1 MKDQETLDVKDRGS
15 PLTNSTVLDNP
26 GSEIRQLKKGGGG
39 GGPEGEK
46 TKSMPLCTEV
56 CRKSNRTLK
65 NYD

>member
-1 MKDQETLDVKDRGS
+1 MKDQETLHVKDRGS

-26 GSEIRQLKKGGGG
+26 GSEIRQLKKRG